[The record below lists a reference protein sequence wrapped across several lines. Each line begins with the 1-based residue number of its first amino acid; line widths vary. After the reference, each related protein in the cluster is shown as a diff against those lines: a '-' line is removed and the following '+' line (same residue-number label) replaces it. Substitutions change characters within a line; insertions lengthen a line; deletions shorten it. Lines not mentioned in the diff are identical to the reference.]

1 MDCPHCKVFHEEA
14 IFKDNLMVCPECGHH
29 LRMEP
34 RDRIAYL
41 ADEGSFKEINKGLT
55 SCNPIEMEGYEEKI
69 SQAQMKTNMEEAII
83 TAGGISTKEIN
94 PKTMESKLV
103 KGLYFAG
110 EVLDVDAYTGGF
122 NLQIAYSTG
131 VSAGQN
137 E

>member
-41 ADEGSFKEINKGLT
+41 ADEGSFKEINKGLK

-69 SQAQMKTNMEEAII
+69 SQAQMKTNRYSGSSVTRCQI
-83 TAGGISTKEIN
+83 
-94 PKTMESKLV
+94 
-103 KGLYFAG
+103 FAVFSG
-110 EVLDVDAYTGGF
+110 SFLSMR
-122 NLQIAYSTG
+122 IALPRI
-131 VSAGQN
+131 
-137 E
+137 

>member
-1 MDCPHCKVFHEEA
+1 MDCPHCKVFHEEN

-83 TAGGISTKEIN
+83 TGSCTIE
-94 PKTMESKLV
+94 
-103 KGLYFAG
+103 G
-110 EVLDVDAYTGGF
+110 EKAL
-122 NLQIAYSTG
+122 LG
-131 VSAGQN
+131 VMSFSFG
-137 E
+137 

>member
-69 SQAQMKTNMEEAII
+69 SKAFSPSIVQEPVII
-83 TAGGISTKEIN
+83 ASSI
-94 PKTMESKLV
+94 LV
-103 KGLYFAG
+103 F
-110 EVLDVDAYTGGF
+110 
-122 NLQIAYSTG
+122 I
-131 VSAGQN
+131 
-137 E
+137 